1 MRDSKK
7 LMALAI
13 GIGAVAGLRSMTAP
27 AAVTWAAH
35 ERWISSP
42 GRRFRF
48 LRRNSAASVISALA
62 LGELIADKL
71 PFTPNRTAPSALAA
85 RILSGAACAAA
96 LSASYGSEKKYVAT
110 TAVVGGLA
118 AVTGAFIG
126 MTARRKLQQKL
137 QVSDTAIAV
146 AEDALAI
153 GSGIWIVR
161 SAA

>member
-1 MRDSKK
+1 MRDSRR
-7 LMALAI
+7 LMMLAA

-27 AAVTWAAH
+27 AAVTWATH

-48 LRRNSAASVISALA
+48 LKRNSAASVVTALA

-71 PFTPNRTAPSALAA
+71 PFTPNRTAPPGLAA

-96 LSASYGSEKKYVAT
+96 LSASYGSGKKFVAS

-118 AVTGAFIG
+118 AVAGAFIG
-126 MTARRKLQQKL
+126 MTARQKL
-137 QVSDTAIAV
+137 RQQLHVSDTVIAV
-146 AEDALAI
+146 AEDGVAI
-153 GSGIWIVR
+153 GSGLLLAR